1 MFRSNLTTEIKLEE
15 GTYTVIAH
23 FRWFESNGTQH
34 DMARQQDVKRRPPL
48 CGALEYLGACAF
60 SGRARGHRLST
71 GWLDIPTGGRPEW
84 ARWPHSR
91 VLELAASHCYT
102 RSLSESRRAPFGLSF
117 GLSCCLMKMRAIP

>member
-1 MFRSNLTTEIKLEE
+1 MFRSNLTTELKLEE

-23 FRWFESNGTQH
+23 FRWFEIDGTQH

-71 GWLDIPTGGRPEW
+71 GWLNIPTGGRPD
-84 ARWPHSR
+84 SR
-91 VLELAASHCYT
+91 VLELAASHCH
-102 RSLSESRRAPFGLSF
+102 SLTEPRRAPCGPP
-117 GLSCCLMKMRAIP
+117 CCLMKMRAIPRAIP